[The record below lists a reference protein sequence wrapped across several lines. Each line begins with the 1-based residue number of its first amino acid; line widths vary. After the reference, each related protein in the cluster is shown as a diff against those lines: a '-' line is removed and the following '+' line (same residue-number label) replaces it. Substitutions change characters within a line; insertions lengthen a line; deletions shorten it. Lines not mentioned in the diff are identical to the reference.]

1 MNGVKK
7 IFPEIGFFQKHNF
20 LINTK
25 FYYYMYSTFFY
36 YNFSLKTQNG
46 IELTSV
52 GKLKDDKTFVVS
64 GSYSFTGA
72 DGKRYKTRYTADEFG
87 YHPITELDL
96 DIPE

>member
-1 MNGVKK
+1 M
-7 IFPEIGFFQKHNF
+7 
-20 LINTK
+20 
-25 FYYYMYSTFFY
+25 
-36 YNFSLKTQNG
+36 KTQNG
-46 IELTSV
+46 IEVASV

>member
-1 MNGVKK
+1 M
-7 IFPEIGFFQKHNF
+7 QSM
-20 LINTK
+20 NTK
-25 FYYYMYSTFFY
+25 TLIYLFLL
-36 YNFSLKTQNG
+36 NLFSLKTQNG
-46 IELTSV
+46 IQVTSV

-72 DGKRYKTRYTADEFG
+72 DGKRYKTRYTADELG